1 MSGPQQDMQSMELLV
16 VVLLT
21 FKIMLQKENASE
33 IMVRKNKSS
42 MQNCLVTMMITFMQK
57 KKGR

>member
-33 IMVRKNKSS
+33 IMVRKEKAACKIVWS
-42 MQNCLVTMMITFMQK
+42 L
-57 KKGR
+57 